1 LDCELTDRS
10 RRFVVRRY
18 HDDRKLAEP
27 SGTDVLPTPERE
39 AFTGTRSVHR
49 NAKRSP
55 EREAFTVTL
64 YLSRKR
70 WFSDIAAR
78 ARQAP

>member
-39 AFTGTRSVHR
+39 AFT
-49 NAKRSP
+49 
-55 EREAFTVTL
+55 VTL